1 MGSTTCLVSNIFSI
15 VSIKVKLFSFLDHNI
30 NQDTYD
36 DDGGPGGH
44 GGPGGPGGHGGP
56 GGPGGHGGPGGSG
69 GHGDPVD
76 WEDTGTRWIGTTYL
90 ALVHDHDVRRLL
102 LEGLVWSV
110 SVSERGRVTVALCR
124 ELSRGGRPHPG
135 RAHETF
141 VEGRLWKE
149 GVVTTSFVF
158 QIFVD
163 IYVFHT
169 KTIS

>member
-1 MGSTTCLVSNIFSI
+1 MN
-15 VSIKVKLFSFLDHNI
+15 
-30 NQDTYD
+30 
-36 DDGGPGGH
+36 
-44 GGPGGPGGHGGP
+44 
-56 GGPGGHGGPGGSG
+56 
-69 GHGDPVD
+69 
-76 WEDTGTRWIGTTYL
+76 
-90 ALVHDHDVRRLL
+90 
-102 LEGLVWSV
+102 
-110 SVSERGRVTVALCR
+110 ERGRVTVALCR

-169 KTIS
+169 KYNFIKEINTTHPHVQNESISFLFCNKSINESVIDCILDIQNPRYTEPSIYRTLDLADGPSQACSLCNTSEHLSKLLEGGGLSTLPIYLP